1 MNETPEPPHAGGAFA
16 RLGDLGE
23 GGHTDRLGFRLVL
36 AILWRC
42 IRLLRPVR
50 GHVLV
55 LALGFGALA
64 MVVLP
69 TVLILFDLFWTRAL
83 PGEPLSEAA
92 ALSLNLD
99 PAVATHVEMIA
110 PAARRSIAR
119 IAVALGLALFGT
131 AIPIGIGLWYYQVW
145 ILQRV
150 NQLLRIELLD
160 RLQALSLRF
169 HAESRVGDA
178 IYRLYQD
185 SAMVTQLIDVL
196 FLTPVF
202 AITRFV
208 FTLGIVAAFD
218 PRMSLILVLVWLP
231 ALLLGARFSRP
242 LRVGFRAAREANS
255 ALTSSIQE
263 TLAGIKVIKAY
274 GAERREQERFEAQ
287 SREAF
292 RRALGARSRFAVFGV
307 ATFWLAGGALLVTS
321 GWAAELTRQHAPL
334 LAGAALTGLGLGIWN
349 LGLYNGFKY
358 VIGSGGTDQIRLL
371 FRTWGRTQDIAIG
384 LDRVF
389 ELLDLEP
396 EVRNAAD
403 ALDLPPVRESIVFRD
418 VGFRYQPDRPAL
430 EQIDLEARVGAVTAV
445 VGPTGSGKSTL
456 MALLLRL
463 FDPDRGGIEID
474 GVDLRRLRVESLR
487 RRIAIALQEN
497 VLFGTTIRE
506 NIRYALPNATD
517 EQVREA
523 ARIACADRFI
533 EALPKGYDTPLGERG
548 AKLSSGQRQRLSIA
562 RSLLK
567 NPDVLI
573 LDEPTA
579 ALDAETEIE
588 VLRNLAEWGR
598 NRAIFLITHRLSTIR
613 SADRIAV
620 LRDGRIAE
628 QGSHEQLMREPAG
641 AYRRLVEGATAP
653 ARSAPRRVS
662 L

>member
-1 MNETPEPPHAGGAFA
+1 MSETPQPPHAGGALA
-16 RLGDLGE
+16 RLGE
-23 GGHTDRLGFRLVL
+23 GGHADRFDFRLVL
-36 AILWRC
+36 GILWRC

-50 GHVLV
+50 GHVIL

-69 TVLILFDLFWTRAL
+69 IALILFDLFWTRAL
-83 PGEPLSEAA
+83 QGEPLGEAA
-92 ALSLNLD
+92 ALWLNLD
-99 PAVATHVEMIA
+99 PGVASHVDRLA
-110 PAARRSIAR
+110 PAVRRGIAR
-119 IAVALGLALFGT
+119 SAVALGLALFGT
-131 AIPIGIGLWYYQVW
+131 AIPIGIGLWYYEVW

-169 HAESRVGDA
+169 HAESSVGDA

-196 FLTPVF
+196 FLAPVF

-208 FTLGIVAAFD
+208 FTLCIVAAFD
-218 PRMSLILVLVWLP
+218 PRLGLVLALVWPP
-231 ALLLGARFSRP
+231 ALWLGARFSRP
-242 LRVGFRAAREANS
+242 LRIGFRAAREANS
-255 ALTSSIQE
+255 ALTSRIQE
-263 TLAGIKVIKAY
+263 TLVGIKVIKAY
-274 GAERREQERFEAQ
+274 GAERFEQERFEAQ
-287 SREAF
+287 SREALH
-292 RRALGARSRFAVFGV
+292 RALGARSRFAVFGV
-307 ATFWLAGGALLVTS
+307 ASFWLAGGVLLVTS

-334 LAGAALTGLGLGIWN
+334 FAGAALAGLGLGIWN

-358 VIGSGGTDQIRLL
+358 LIGSGGTDQVRLL
-371 FRTWGRTQDIAIG
+371 FRTWGRTQDIVIG

-396 EVRNAAD
+396 EVRDTAD

-430 EQIDLEARVGAVTAV
+430 EQIDLEARVGTVTAV

-487 RRIAIALQEN
+487 QRVAIALQEN
-497 VLFGTTIRE
+497 VLFGTTVRE
-506 NIRYALPNATD
+506 NIRYAAPNATH
-517 EQVREA
+517 EQVCEA
-523 ARIACADRFI
+523 ARIACADLFI
-533 EALPKGYDTPLGERG
+533 ERLPEGYDTPLGERG
-548 AKLSSGQRQRLSIA
+548 TRLSSGQRQRLSIA

-588 VLRNLAEWGR
+588 VLRNLASWGR

-641 AYRRLVEGATAP
+641 FYRRLVESETEPSG
-653 ARSAPRRVS
+653 SAPHRVS